1 MTRLLTTS
9 NGLLTTVETNPEMKA
24 VVMVSGSPSFMILR
38 VMATCLNRSN
48 A

>member
-38 VMATCLNRSN
+38 VMSCVFTSS
-48 A
+48 